1 MGALPL
7 SSRCLQV
14 IRAVHMHAGNA
25 LLRADPKGPSKMHR
39 LGRCVKHHTTA
50 AVRGGSTNLF
60 SELQGYL
67 VAAALPP
74 GRTELYNTQDCT
86 DQTLLTKSASRAWGL
101 RASVAPSLEASRRR
115 ALRRCSR
122 PVGGGESQ
130 SYGCRLHCVS
140 ACHLPV
146 VTTALAW

>member
-1 MGALPL
+1 M
-7 SSRCLQV
+7 Q
-14 IRAVHMHAGNA
+14 AGSA
-25 LLRADPKGPSKMHR
+25 LLRADPEGPSKMHCPR
-39 LGRCVKHHTTA
+39 RCVKYHPTV

-60 SELQGYL
+60 CERLGYL
-67 VAAALPP
+67 VAVALPP
-74 GRTELYNTQDCT
+74 GRTELYITQDCT

-140 ACHLPV
+140 A
-146 VTTALAW
+146 